1 MQKRQIQS
9 EKQKH
14 KNFILQR
21 ACVELLSTREVWRA
35 RKRRKKVF
43 LLSRIFPCVHT

>member
-14 KNFILQR
+14 KNFTLQR

-35 RKRRKKVF
+35 RKRRKKGF